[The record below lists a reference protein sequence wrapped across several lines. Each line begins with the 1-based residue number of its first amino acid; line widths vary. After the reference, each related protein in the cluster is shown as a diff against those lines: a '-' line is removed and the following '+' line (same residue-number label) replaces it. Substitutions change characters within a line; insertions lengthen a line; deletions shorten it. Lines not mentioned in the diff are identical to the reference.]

1 MYKRQHKISSY
12 IKLQDHEKRKTRA
25 YTEEIGKYYN
35 MKTQIFED
43 ELYYI
48 CHDGRELHHILS
60 LIHISSEAKSP
71 PSKFILICLL
81 LSSDKVF
88 TILMKCFFVCIIN
101 GFEHLKFTT
110 NGCSFFIHLISEKQY
125 SIKIQ

>member
-1 MYKRQHKISSY
+1 MSS
-12 IKLQDHEKRKTRA
+12 LLT
-25 YTEEIGKYYN
+25 N
-35 MKTQIFED
+35 
-43 ELYYI
+43 
-48 CHDGRELHHILS
+48 S
-60 LIHISSEAKSP
+60 LIRSRPASEDKSP

-88 TILMKCFFVCIIN
+88 TILMKGSFVCIIN
-101 GFEHLKFTT
+101 GFEHLNFTT